1 VFSRDEAARRRDR
14 RRRIAVTALIA
25 AALIALGFA
34 ARVALQS
41 LIEAR
46 QPATLVFDVRPQG
59 EIYLDG
65 VLRGKAPALSRLQV
79 PPGSHRVEIRNG
91 RFPPHVSEID
101 ARPGEQLV
109 VKHSFIAPA
118 APKPRGLADRL
129 RFWQ

>member
-1 VFSRDEAARRRDR
+1 MPPRSRAGESFVERHGLWSPEQTRR
-14 RRRIAVTALIA
+14 A
-25 AALIALGFA
+25 AAL
-34 ARVALQS
+34 ARVIKQRKLETIRFSFADQH
-41 LIEAR
+41 
-46 QPATLVFDVRPQG
+46 
-59 EIYLDG
+59 G
-65 VLRGKAPALSRLQV
+65 VLRGKTPALTRLQV
-79 PPGSHRVEIRNG
+79 PPGSHRIEIRNG